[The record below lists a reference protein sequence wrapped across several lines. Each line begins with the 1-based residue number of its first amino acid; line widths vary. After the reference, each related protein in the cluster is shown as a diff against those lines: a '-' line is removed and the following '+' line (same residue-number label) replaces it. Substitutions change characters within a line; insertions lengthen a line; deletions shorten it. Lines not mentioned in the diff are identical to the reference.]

1 MKLLVAGAAGFIGSH
16 LCDRMLA
23 DGHAVIGVDNF
34 VSGREENVANLREKA
49 NFEFIEADVS
59 EPFSV
64 GGLDGVFHLASCA
77 SPVDYLNHPI
87 ATLKAGSY
95 ATHLL
100 LELARANRA
109 RFFLASTSEVY
120 GDPTVH
126 PQPESY
132 LGNVSSVGPRSVYD
146 EAKRY
151 AEACTMAYHR
161 HHGVDVR
168 IARIFNTYGP
178 RMQPNDGRVVTNF
191 VVQALT
197 NAPLTVY
204 GDGSQTRSFC
214 YVDDEVE
221 GLYQLF
227 LRGDSEPTNVGNPG
241 EFTVLQ
247 LAEMVI
253 EMTGSRSV
261 IQRLPLPKDDPK
273 VRRPDITRAKRIL
286 GWEPRIPLQE
296 GLVKTI
302 EYFRAMPRERLA
314 ARPQPKSAFAS

>member
-1 MKLLVAGAAGFIGSH
+1 VNLVVAGAAGFIGSH
-16 LCDRMLA
+16 LCQRLLA
-23 DGHAVIGVDNF
+23 EGHSVVGVDNF
-34 VSGREENVANLREKA
+34 ISGREENLSDLKRDPR
-49 NFEFIEADVS
+49 FDFIEADVS
-59 EPFSV
+59 EP
-64 GGLDGVFHLASCA
+64 LDIKGVNGVFHLASCA
-77 SPVDYLNHPI
+77 SPVDYLHYPI
-87 ATLKAGSY
+87 ETMKAGSY
-95 ATHLL
+95 ATHHL
-100 LELARANRA
+100 LELTRENKA

-120 GDPTVH
+120 GDPAVH

-161 HHGVDVR
+161 HHGVDTR

-197 NAPLTVY
+197 GQPLTIY

-214 YVDDEVE
+214 FVDDEVE

-227 LRGDSEPTNVGNPG
+227 LRGDAEPTNIGNPG
-241 EFTVLQ
+241 EFTVRQ
-247 LAEMVI
+247 LADLVI
-253 EMTGSRSV
+253 EMTGSASPIER
-261 IQRLPLPKDDPK
+261 RPLPKDDPK
-273 VRRPDITRAKRIL
+273 VRRPDIARAKRLL
-286 GWEPRIPLQE
+286 GWEPRIQLRE
-296 GLVKTI
+296 GLARTI
-302 EYFRAMPRERLA
+302 EFFRGMPIERLS